1 MKYLLIDL
9 KENLVARRKKE
20 IMFLENLDAGKDKDI
35 ILISAG
41 KINELDFMVE
51 RLNELLDYSE
61 KTKEKRKHLS
71 LL

>member
-9 KENLVARRKKE
+9 KENLVARRKRE
-20 IMFLENLDAGKDKDI
+20 IMFLENLNAEKDKDI

-41 KINELDFMVE
+41 KINELDFMVG

-61 KTKEKRKHLS
+61 KTKEK
-71 LL
+71 

>member
-1 MKYLLIDL
+1 MKYLVIDL

-20 IMFLENLDAGKDKDI
+20 IKFLENLDAGKDKDI

-41 KINELDFMVE
+41 KINELDFIVE

-61 KTKEKRKHLS
+61 KTKEK
-71 LL
+71 